1 LVRNGCVQDVSAPKY
16 FSFNKSI
23 LLSLLHSP
31 GTDIMSAIPSSDWSY
46 STKSGTSMAA
56 AHVSGAA
63 ALYLQRNPTMTPQQ
77 VRDALVNDA
86 VVGRLLMPFDF
97 FSPNKLLYT
106 GIVGSGNKRRR
117 YR

>member
-1 LVRNGCVQDVSAPKY
+1 MEQDVYDRIY
-16 FSFNKSI
+16 FALKKSI
-23 LLSLLHSP
+23 RLSPLHSP
-31 GTDIMSAIPSSDWSY
+31 GTDIMSAIPSNDWSY

-63 ALYLQRNPTMTPQQ
+63 ALYLQRNPNMTPQQ

-86 VVGRLLMPFDF
+86 VGGQLLMPFDF

-106 GIVGSGNKRRR
+106 GSVNKRRSS
-117 YR
+117 